1 MLGQVLSGETRAID
15 AGGEFILVGGGP
27 KVEVLEFGEL
37 AVGQVTVRLDF
48 GKVHHGGGGRWG

>member
-1 MLGQVLSGETRAID
+1 MSGETRAID

-37 AVGQVTVRLDF
+37 AVGQVTVCLDF